1 MNVGRVFWVV
11 AASPNGRQNVYYT
24 NSIAS
29 HILNFYTVLP
39 MESLCFQEERRGTS
53 EDLAVLDLLRHF
65 AVGGLE
71 IGRIYMGNYAG
82 LALEI
87 LKGLL
92 RRYDPVHGVIY
103 VVVLT
108 H

>member
-1 MNVGRVFWVV
+1 MLALALVQG
-11 AASPNGRQNVYYT
+11 
-24 NSIAS
+24 
-29 HILNFYTVLP
+29 LVL
-39 MESLCFQEERRGTS
+39 LV
-53 EDLAVLDLLRHF
+53 LALVLAL
-65 AVGGLE
+65 ALE

-103 VVVLT
+103 VVVFT

>member
-1 MNVGRVFWVV
+1 MGRVFWVV
-11 AASPNGRQNVYYT
+11 AAFPNGRQYLRYT

-53 EDLAVLDLLRHF
+53 ESMDLSQQP

-71 IGRIYMGNYAG
+71 IVRIYMGNNAG
-82 LALEI
+82 LVLEI
-87 LKGLL
+87 CTAASPAL
-92 RRYDPVHGVIY
+92 
-103 VVVLT
+103 
-108 H
+108 